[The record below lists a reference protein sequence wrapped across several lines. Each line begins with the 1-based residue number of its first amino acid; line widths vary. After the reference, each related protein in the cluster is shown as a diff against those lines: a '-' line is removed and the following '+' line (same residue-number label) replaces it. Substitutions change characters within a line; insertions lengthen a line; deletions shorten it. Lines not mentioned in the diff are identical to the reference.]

1 MVRFRAGPTWT
12 SGSVR
17 EQPDWDAH
25 AEFVDALIERGTFV
39 MGGPF
44 SDDSGSMS
52 LLEGIDADEAGHDPD
67 PQAEPAYAASGD
79 EAHRQTQKC
88 QQRDLAE
95 IQLQTAETCQR
106 VDSKMF
112 EASIQKFM
120 LR

>member
-44 SDDSGSMS
+44 SDNSGSMS
-52 LLEGIDADEAGHDPD
+52 LLEGIDAEEARRILEDDPFMKNGVFVLEEIREWNVFVDELSAAG
-67 PQAEPAYAASGD
+67 
-79 EAHRQTQKC
+79 
-88 QQRDLAE
+88 
-95 IQLQTAETCQR
+95 
-106 VDSKMF
+106 
-112 EASIQKFM
+112 
-120 LR
+120 

>member
-44 SDDSGSMS
+44 SDNSGSMS
-52 LLEGIDADEAGHDPD
+52 LLEGIDAAEARRILEDDPFMKNGVFVLEEIREWNVFVDE
-67 PQAEPAYAASGD
+67 QSPAD
-79 EAHRQTQKC
+79 
-88 QQRDLAE
+88 
-95 IQLQTAETCQR
+95 
-106 VDSKMF
+106 
-112 EASIQKFM
+112 
-120 LR
+120 

>member
-52 LLEGIDADEAGHDPD
+52 LLEGIDADEARRILEDDPFMKNGVFVLEEIREWNVFVD
-67 PQAEPAYAASGD
+67 ELSNSG
-79 EAHRQTQKC
+79 
-88 QQRDLAE
+88 
-95 IQLQTAETCQR
+95 
-106 VDSKMF
+106 
-112 EASIQKFM
+112 
-120 LR
+120 

>member
-44 SDDSGSMS
+44 SDNSGSMS
-52 LLEGIDADEAGHDPD
+52 LLEGIDADEARRILEDDPFMKNGVFVLEEIREWNVFVD
-67 PQAEPAYAASGD
+67 ELSRAS
-79 EAHRQTQKC
+79 
-88 QQRDLAE
+88 
-95 IQLQTAETCQR
+95 
-106 VDSKMF
+106 
-112 EASIQKFM
+112 
-120 LR
+120 

>member
-44 SDDSGSMS
+44 SDNSGSMS
-52 LLEGIDADEAGHDPD
+52 LLEGIDADKARRILEDDPFMKNGVFVLEEIREWNVFVD
-67 PQAEPAYAASGD
+67 ELSPAD
-79 EAHRQTQKC
+79 
-88 QQRDLAE
+88 
-95 IQLQTAETCQR
+95 
-106 VDSKMF
+106 
-112 EASIQKFM
+112 
-120 LR
+120 

>member
-44 SDDSGSMS
+44 SDNSGSMS
-52 LLEGIDADEAGHDPD
+52 LLEGIDAAEARRILEDDPFMKNGVFVLEEIREWNVFVD
-67 PQAEPAYAASGD
+67 QLSPAG
-79 EAHRQTQKC
+79 
-88 QQRDLAE
+88 
-95 IQLQTAETCQR
+95 
-106 VDSKMF
+106 
-112 EASIQKFM
+112 
-120 LR
+120 

>member
-44 SDDSGSMS
+44 SDNSGSMS
-52 LLEGIDADEAGHDPD
+52 LLEGVDVEEARRILEDDPFMKNGVFVLEEIREWTVFVDELSPPG
-67 PQAEPAYAASGD
+67 
-79 EAHRQTQKC
+79 
-88 QQRDLAE
+88 
-95 IQLQTAETCQR
+95 
-106 VDSKMF
+106 
-112 EASIQKFM
+112 
-120 LR
+120 

>member
-44 SDDSGSMS
+44 SDNSGSMS
-52 LLEGIDADEAGHDPD
+52 LLEGIEADEARRILEDDPFMKNGVFVL
-67 PQAEPAYAASGD
+67 EEIREWNVFVD
-79 EAHRQTQKC
+79 ELSSAG
-88 QQRDLAE
+88 
-95 IQLQTAETCQR
+95 
-106 VDSKMF
+106 
-112 EASIQKFM
+112 
-120 LR
+120 